1 MASININNFSVT
13 IVSFPEIT
21 GVDWTQDNPS
31 VVLLLTPDTG
41 YTITASNFSAT
52 TPLPT
57 YVSSVVFSQNGAN
70 IDCVVNYIS
79 PSLMPAND
87 VLIDICAAG
96 YAEQTPV
103 TLSGTIK
110 DCGISNT
117 LFPASGDLPSAYS
130 GSGDFGTTAT
140 VLTQSVTASTG
151 YYFEVEP
158 ILALSIGNINNYTI
172 TNSKTYNSS
181 NQLTSI
187 VFTVTYTFPAANA
200 TGDEFCLTA
209 NAKLIYDPLVRI
221 NSYSFNQTPVPIGGI
236 TRNFTINGITGA
248 NWALTCTGNPG
259 GINIVNTSGTI
270 DSTGQAIVNVI
281 FPPQSVE
288 TTYTFVLTGDLA
300 ASFGTTSGQPS
311 TFIVYQFTDTTL
323 AFGFTSTDSAITVGA
338 VDSKTF
344 VPVQTQNIPQQYT
357 VIATSTGSF
366 VLANQPA
373 TGDWSNQGLVP
384 AVSGQYP
391 VPYNQAVQTQTLAI
405 DNTLTPS
412 KLTAVVNVNMQITGT
427 QNLVSN
433 LNLDNFVQG
442 TLVPVTLT
450 FGSTATN
457 ACCAGTSSGYFVA
470 SGQTF
475 LTATS
480 VLDASGNPAAD
491 GFYKQ

>member
-13 IVSFPEIT
+13 IVSFPETT

-41 YTITASNFSAT
+41 YTITASNFSASA
-52 TPLPT
+52 PLPT

-96 YAEQTPV
+96 FAEQTPV
-103 TLSGTIK
+103 TLAGTIK
-110 DCGISNT
+110 ACGISNT
-117 LFPASGDLPSAYS
+117 LFPAAGDLPSAYS
-130 GSGDFGTTAT
+130 GSGEFDTTAT

-187 VFTVTYTFPAANA
+187 VFTVTYTFPAANV

-209 NAKLIYDPLVRI
+209 NAITIYNPPTEI
-221 NSYSFNQTPVPIGGI
+221 QSWAFNTNNVNVGGA
-236 TRNFTINGITGA
+236 TRTFTINGITGA
-248 NWALTCTGNPG
+248 NWALVCTATPG
-259 GINIVNTSGTI
+259 STNIVNTSGTI
-270 DSTGQAIVNVI
+270 DSTGQALVNVI
-281 FPPQSVE
+281 FPA
-288 TTYTFVLTGDLA
+288 TTIDQVYTFVLTGNLA
-300 ASFGTTSGQPS
+300 SSFDTSGGQPS
-311 TFIVYQFTDTTL
+311 TIIVNQYIDTTL
-323 AFGFTSTDSAITVGA
+323 SFAFTSTNSSVTVGA
-338 VDSKTF
+338 ADTKTF
-344 VPVQTQNIPQQYT
+344 IPGNETFNQDFTYT
-357 VIATSTGSF
+357 VAATSTANF
-366 VLANQPA
+366 VIADPINVQ
-373 TGDWSNQGLVP
+373 DWSNQASIFPNYEFNVNSQKITINNTP
-384 AVSGQYP
+384 A
-391 VPYNQAVQTQTLAI
+391 TKT
-405 DNTLTPS
+405 
-412 KLTAVVNVNMQITGT
+412 LTAVLDVTIYGTGAPSLLST
-427 QNLVSN
+427 VD
-433 LNLDNFVQG
+433 LDNHIEG
-442 TLVPVTLT
+442 ALVPVTLA
-450 FGSTATN
+450 FGSTATD
-457 ACCAGTSSGYFVA
+457 ACCVGTPSNYFVA